1 MSDLLFQCSICS
13 KSLAVDTS
21 MLGRRFVCPQC
32 QTKIHAPTPEIIF
45 RCVHCSC
52 DLCAPEK
59 LCMQDF
65 ECPNCSQNVTIP
77 ERSVVQCPGCSINIE
92 LDRDYYLE
100 LSGDSVECPECAGT
114 VPVPAIP
121 GSRAA
126 THTSGAPTVLPK
138 GFGHK
143 TMRLDELVEGV
154 AHAERLNSGTCPYCA
169 SKVHV
174 LRDNSFVCKSCGRIM
189 RQAAKA

>member
-1 MSDLLFQCSICS
+1 MSDLLFKCSICS

-52 DLCAPEK
+52 DLCAAEK

-65 ECPNCSQNVTIP
+65 ECPHCSGNVTIP
-77 ERSVVQCPGCSINIE
+77 ERSVIQCPGCSINIE

-100 LSGDSVECPECAGT
+100 LAGDTIECPECAGT
-114 VPVPAIP
+114 IPVPPIP

-126 THTSGAPTVLPK
+126 ARTSGAPAVLPK

-143 TMRLDELVEGV
+143 TMRLDELVEGA
-154 AHAERLNSGTCPYCA
+154 AHAERLDMGVCPYCA

-189 RQAAKA
+189 RQATKA

>member
-1 MSDLLFQCSICS
+1 
-13 KSLAVDTS
+13 

-77 ERSVVQCPGCSINIE
+77 ERSVIQCPGCSINIE
-92 LDRDYYLE
+92 LDRDQE
-100 LSGDSVECPECAGT
+100 QHP
-114 VPVPAIP
+114 
-121 GSRAA
+121 
-126 THTSGAPTVLPK
+126 
-138 GFGHK
+138 
-143 TMRLDELVEGV
+143 
-154 AHAERLNSGTCPYCA
+154 
-169 SKVHV
+169 
-174 LRDNSFVCKSCGRIM
+174 
-189 RQAAKA
+189 